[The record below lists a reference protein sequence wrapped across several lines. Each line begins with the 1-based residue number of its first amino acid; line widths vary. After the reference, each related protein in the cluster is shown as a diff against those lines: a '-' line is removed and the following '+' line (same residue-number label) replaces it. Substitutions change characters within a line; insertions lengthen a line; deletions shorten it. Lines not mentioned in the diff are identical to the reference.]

1 MRRILVALDGSPL
14 SETALPLA
22 RSLAEAAR
30 CELILFSVWETL
42 PEEVE
47 TVGPV
52 HARVLRDHGVRYF
65 RAYLHNIAQ
74 ALQRQG
80 LLVSTEVRAG
90 HPAYEIMLAVSEM
103 DADLLAMASHGR
115 RGVTQRRRGS
125 VADKVLRGSTVPVL
139 IVGPRG
145 PERWPPQEVS
155 LRSILVPLDG
165 SSESEAA
172 MPVASQIARAAGSR
186 ITLVRVVPPVLPPFE
201 LGLPETYPPDV
212 DRQLAKRAKSYLNR
226 VKNRHPDVVEAAVV
240 ERGFP
245 AQVLVQTV
253 EQLQPDLVVMAS
265 RSRFAG
271 GHWALGSVADEVI
284 EGLAPVV
291 LVHPA
296 VGA

>member
-14 SETALPLA
+14 SETAIPLA
-22 RSLAEAAR
+22 RALAAAGR
-30 CELILFSVWETL
+30 CELILLSVWETL

-52 HARVLRDHGVRYF
+52 HAAVLRDHGVRYF

-74 ALQRQG
+74 ALQREG
-80 LLVSTEVRAG
+80 LAVSSEVRAG
-90 HPAYEIMLAVSEM
+90 HPAYEIMLAVTEM

-145 PERWPPQEVS
+145 FEHWPPQEVR
-155 LRSILVPLDG
+155 LRSVLVPLDG
-165 SSESEAA
+165 SGESEAA
-172 MPVASQIARAAGSR
+172 MPVASQIAHAAGGR

-201 LGLPETYPPDV
+201 LGLPKAYPADV
-212 DRQLAKRAKSYLNR
+212 DRQMVKRARSYLNR
-226 VKNRHPDVVEAAVV
+226 LKDHDPDLVEAAIV

-245 AQVLVQTV
+245 AQVLMQTI
-253 EQLQPDLVVMAS
+253 ERQQPDLVVMAS

-271 GHWALGSVADEVI
+271 GRWSLGSVADEVI
-284 EGLAPVV
+284 EGPAPVV

-296 VGA
+296 PGV